1 MFEKQPHY
9 KEILDSIQTR
19 SASISKI
26 NSKAKGKSLKHFSL
40 FYPNLFLCLR
50 GRSCSIILK
59 HPHKYSQGSVFT
71 EVSLIC
77 LWGLLIIE
85 RCLKYWKY
93 DDDVDPRSLG
103 NFSRVFSENVYNVIP
118 RVEKS
123 TIFCEKLKIL
133 ESRPTRLTAIRQN
146 SMRANKIPSYTTQL
160 IFSLMV

>member
-50 GRSCSIILK
+50 CRCCRIILR
-59 HPHKYSQGSVFT
+59 HPHKYSQGSVLT

-85 RCLKYWKY
+85 RCLKH
-93 DDDVDPRSLG
+93 G
-103 NFSRVFSENVYNVIP
+103 NFSRVFNENVFNAIP
-118 RVEKS
+118 RVK
-123 TIFCEKLKIL
+123 KLK
-133 ESRPTRLTAIRQN
+133 RP
-146 SMRANKIPSYTTQL
+146 
-160 IFSLMV
+160 FSVKN